1 MPGTTKRRDK
11 LREICERLLAGGRL
25 HKILIV
31 IGMLSL
37 GPGALYGVIH
47 ALVTGEARR
56 RGAVTLTANEDP
68 FEFYALMLVGGV
80 GATLG
85 TLVAAGL
92 LVVVLKGRAS
102 RTGSSSGPKQQD

>member
-11 LREICERLLAGGRL
+11 LREICERLLSGGPL
-25 HKILIV
+25 HKILIT
-31 IGMLSL
+31 IGAASI
-37 GPGALYGVIH
+37 GPGALYGVID
-47 ALVTGEARR
+47 ALIAGEVHR
-56 RGAVTLTANEDP
+56 RGAVVLTANEDP

-85 TLVAAGL
+85 TLVAAAL

-102 RTGSSSGPKQQD
+102 RSN